1 MQEPLK
7 VVIHIPVAGSKL
19 ASSID
24 PGSAVMPV
32 GVPRQDG
39 VRAVCWESRGLV
51 ERVPSTFADR
61 AERAYARSRN
71 VRNDLRK
78 LVYETDFR
86 PIGRL
91 DTFTGTLEIE
101 SAEDGDAL
109 AEWLG
114 TARLDPA
121 ELTTTRG
128 VVVRMVRDLVREHGD
143 LLPKEEPADQRP
155 AKSGVAIVPA
165 PAAMGSRAFY
175 SR

>member
-1 MQEPLK
+1 MQEPLR
-7 VVIHIPVAGSKL
+7 VVIYIPVAGTKL
-19 ASSID
+19 ASAIE

-32 GVPRQDG
+32 GLPRQDG
-39 VRAVCWESRGLV
+39 VRAVCWESRGII

-61 AERAYARSRN
+61 AERAYARSRD

-78 LVYETDFR
+78 LVYGTDIQ
-86 PIGRL
+86 PIGKL
-91 DTFTGTLEIE
+91 DTFTNTVEIE
-101 SAEDGDAL
+101 SEQDEAEL
-109 AEWLG
+109 AAWLG
-114 TARLDPA
+114 TAGLDPA

-143 LLPKEEPADQRP
+143 LLPKDEVHDQRP

-165 PAAMGSRAFY
+165 PAAVGSRAFY